1 MLITGPELPYKLSW
15 ISIAMF
21 TSSNGGG
28 VIIAGGL
35 NYDGDQSDVI
45 ELRAG
50 EKKLDLFG
58 TRVKPKQI

>member
-1 MLITGPELPYKLSW
+1 
-15 ISIAMF
+15 MF
-21 TSSNGGG
+21 TSPNGGG
-28 VIIAGGL
+28 VMIAGG
-35 NYDGDQSDVI
+35 YSSTKDDGDQSDVI